1 MSARKCRVTEDIIF
15 SFYDLRKL
23 FLHKQNALAP
33 LRTLQS
39 LDSTSVVIL
48 NTTPSILTS
57 TQLPAP
63 ATTTVSNPYT
73 TTLTFAQTLEDL
85 TQNDIRKAI
94 IEDLQRST
102 TKFTGDHR

>member
-1 MSARKCRVTEDIIF
+1 MKILSSTSMVF
-15 SFYDLRKL
+15 VY
-23 FLHKQNALAP
+23 KQNALAP

-39 LDSTSVVIL
+39 LDSISAFTL

-63 ATTTVSNPYT
+63 ATTTVSNLYT
-73 TTLTFAQTLEDL
+73 TTLTFAQILNDL
-85 TQNDIRKAI
+85 TQNDIRKTI

-102 TKFTGDHR
+102 QVIIDKMLLNG